1 MKIGTIVNLMHIYQ
15 NYQNMINEDVKQL
28 EYYKSI
34 GSKLGIE
41 KAQIQLDKDK
51 ARMGE
56 FLDYEI

>member
-1 MKIGTIVNLMHIYQ
+1 MKVGTIVNIMTVYNNYKQMIEQDYQ
-15 NYQNMINEDVKQL
+15 EL

-41 KAQIQLDKDK
+41 KAQIQLDRDK